1 MKTVSVTD
9 KLTADD
15 LLKQGHDGDV
25 VVLRNGHA
33 VGLLV
38 PFDDDD
44 LEWYQR
50 ERDPAFIASIDRA
63 RQQVVKRQ
71 TISHDELKRKLGIA

>member
-63 RQQVVKRQ
+63 RQQVVKGQ